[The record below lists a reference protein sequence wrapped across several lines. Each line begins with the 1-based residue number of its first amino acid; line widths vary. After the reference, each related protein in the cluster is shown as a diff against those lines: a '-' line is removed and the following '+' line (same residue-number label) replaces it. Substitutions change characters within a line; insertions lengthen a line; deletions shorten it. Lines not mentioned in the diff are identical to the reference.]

1 MERGGKFK
9 KYRQRN
15 AANSK
20 LTQASNTGSAKSTRR
35 VMCKEQRICRRA
47 KKRKTKNRKT
57 ADEEKFK
64 TQYIIVMHNRI
75 RKSSIKDIIG
85 Q

>member
-1 MERGGKFK
+1 MCEE
-9 KYRQRN
+9 QRN
-15 AANSK
+15 
-20 LTQASNTGSAKSTRR
+20 
-35 VMCKEQRICRRA
+35 CRRA